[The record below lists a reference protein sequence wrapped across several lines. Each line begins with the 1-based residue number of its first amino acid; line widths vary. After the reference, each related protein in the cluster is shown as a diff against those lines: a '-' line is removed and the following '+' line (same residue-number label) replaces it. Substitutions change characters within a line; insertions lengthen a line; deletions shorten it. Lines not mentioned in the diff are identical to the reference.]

1 LTHTRIDE
9 ASGRSIHRD
18 RRNNVF
24 GSIIWGKNLSFFA
37 IFLYF
42 SNVKLSFGKYSLY
55 VEAFISVEMG
65 LGQKNLTRVGTG
77 YFSPRQEKIF

>member
-1 LTHTRIDE
+1 MRPVG
-9 ASGRSIHRD
+9 GRSIEI
-18 RRNNVF
+18 VEIMF
-24 GSIIWGKNLSFFA
+24 LGLSYGEKIFHFFA